1 MQQVI
6 AALKWLW
13 SRRTTSIGY
22 VQVTLGVLATA
33 TDVLPAVAIKWIVL
47 ASGLMT
53 ALIGHHNVMKAK
65 REAAAAEVVQEATPV
80 LSWLSF
86 FLLFTL
92 FSLATPW
99 AHAAVVGVT
108 EGKFQLVVSNTV
120 QPGEYDTF
128 ELCEAAKVQKG
139 KELGVTRVTKSEL
152 WLKCQKADRYLFGP
166 APKPPQT
173 SEVWTQCAA
182 QFAQCAFEGY
192 RRVCYAASIAAC
204 SDADAANDVKLE
216 TTGPIACTN
225 EALGRNPASQTPKYC
240 YTSNAT
246 VTPPAPVTG
255 SAKLKLTVYPDDQA
269 CEIATGYIPCKVV
282 GFELYH
288 ARSESGPWT
297 KVATLAPTV
306 REHTIADLP
315 AGAHY
320 WYALEAVEGYGTV
333 NSAIATKTIK

>member
-1 MQQVI
+1 MEQVI
-6 AALKWLW
+6 AALRWLW

-65 REAAAAEVVQEATPV
+65 RESAAVEAVQAPPV

-120 QPGEYDTF
+120 QPGEYDTL
-128 ELCEAAKVQKG
+128 ELCEAAKVKKG
-139 KELGVTRVTKSEL
+139 AELGVTRVTKSEL

-192 RRVCYAASIAAC
+192 KRVCYAPGVAAC

-216 TTGPIACTN
+216 TYGPIACTN
-225 EALGRNPASQTPKYC
+225 EALGRNPASQTPKFC
-240 YTSNAT
+240 YTSSAT
-246 VTPPAPVTG
+246 VNPPAPITG
-255 SAKLKLTVYPDDQA
+255 SAKLKWSLPAAGQECETPVGYIA
-269 CEIATGYIPCKVV
+269 CEIT
-282 GFELYH
+282 GFEVYH
-288 ARSESGPWT
+288 RIGETGAWT
-297 KVATLAPTV
+297 NVATLNPAL
-306 REHTIADLP
+306 REHTLTNLP

-320 WYALEAVEGYGTV
+320 WYLLESAGSVGTV
-333 NSAIATKTIK
+333 NSAIVSKTIK